1 MHGRERGGRR
11 AAVAQSGRRARAGKS
26 KKAQRSLKHKDNT
39 TRGHSNIMSEKHG
52 ALSCGGIAIGSGLLK
67 MMEIE
72 TTMQVGLYF

>member
-1 MHGRERGGRR
+1 
-11 AAVAQSGRRARAGKS
+11 
-26 KKAQRSLKHKDNT
+26 
-39 TRGHSNIMSEKHG
+39 MSEKHG